1 MKRNKDNFD
10 ELDRGV
16 DSSQYGDDLVPRRHP
31 VLRFLF
37 KLCFLCFLA
46 CAIALTI
53 WGYFLDREIRAALD
67 SSRGRWHLPALV
79 YARPLE
85 LSLNERITPEQMER
99 ELKLLH
105 YRKAG
110 TTMTQPGQYAIRK
123 QGNSVNI
130 FPPYLQGREALGSP
144 RVPGGQVPQP
154 GLGPHG
160 AGAA

>member
-1 MKRNKDNFD
+1 MKRSKDTFVAR
-10 ELDRGV
+10 DRGV

-85 LSLNERITPEQMER
+85 LSLNARIPPEQVER

-105 YRKAG
+105 YR
-110 TTMTQPGQYAIRK
+110 
-123 QGNSVNI
+123 
-130 FPPYLQGREALGSP
+130 
-144 RVPGGQVPQP
+144 
-154 GLGPHG
+154 
-160 AGAA
+160 